1 MRRRIGTKS
10 SANSFVGPITIDSI
24 SANSNGTSVT
34 ISFTHNFRGKNS
46 LTYQASTT
54 GLSSSVGTSPLTING
69 LTPGTSYAFT
79 VVASSTAGV
88 LSSSST
94 TSGSITIDQQPYSLS
109 QTFLSSG
116 VFTVPANVT
125 EIAVKGIGAGG
136 NGANGLG
143 PDGGSGSAGGRG
155 GGGGGGFI
163 FKNYSVTPG
172 QTYTV
177 TVGSSGQATSF
188 GSLATA
194 NSGTSSSGG
203 TVSSTITL
211 EASSS
216 GPTGGAGGS
225 GGSYSYSFGTPSAG
239 QSGSN
244 GSGGSTLTSTAPGVG
259 SISLGGSGGGGGGGA
274 VGSTNGGA
282 SGGLGGSGSGGG
294 SGGNGGSASQPGS
307 GGGIN
312 GGSNGTS
319 SSSRGAGGGGGGGG
333 SLSRDSGTGG
343 GQTSAGGSGGSGQ
356 PGAIYVYTRI
366 PATYSISPSTT
377 SLNEGSS
384 VTFNI
389 TTTNFGSGTL
399 YWTLEGVS
407 GTINNSD
414 FSSPANAVTS
424 GGSVSITNNSGS
436 FAVTLSND
444 SSTEGTESF
453 LARLRSGSTSGA
465 TVASS
470 STISVG
476 DTSTTPPPPPPP
488 PIIATPPPPPPPG
501 CTVGQ
506 VCGEVYYSYGQS
518 GCSCFE
524 GCYRLQRYN
533 SSCSCVNS
541 GGLIC

>member
-1 MRRRIGTKS
+1 
-10 SANSFVGPITIDSI
+10 
-24 SANSNGTSVT
+24 
-34 ISFTHNFRGKNS
+34 
-46 LTYQASTT
+46 
-54 GLSSSVGTSPLTING
+54 
-69 LTPGTSYAFT
+69 
-79 VVASSTAGV
+79 
-88 LSSSST
+88 
-94 TSGSITIDQQPYSLS
+94 
-109 QTFLSSG
+109 
-116 VFTVPANVT
+116 
-125 EIAVKGIGAGG
+125 
-136 NGANGLG
+136 
-143 PDGGSGSAGGRG
+143 
-155 GGGGGGFI
+155 
-163 FKNYSVTPG
+163 
-172 QTYTV
+172 
-177 TVGSSGQATSF
+177 
-188 GSLATA
+188 
-194 NSGTSSSGG
+194 
-203 TVSSTITL
+203 
-211 EASSS
+211 
-216 GPTGGAGGS
+216 
-225 GGSYSYSFGTPSAG
+225 
-239 QSGSN
+239 
-244 GSGGSTLTSTAPGVG
+244 
-259 SISLGGSGGGGGGGA
+259 
-274 VGSTNGGA
+274 
-282 SGGLGGSGSGGG
+282 
-294 SGGNGGSASQPGS
+294 
-307 GGGIN
+307 
-312 GGSNGTS
+312 
-319 SSSRGAGGGGGGGG
+319 
-333 SLSRDSGTGG
+333 LSRDSGTGG

-453 LARLRSGSTSGA
+453 LARLRLGSTSGA

-476 DTSTTPPPPPPP
+476 DTSTTPPPPPPPPIIATPPPPPPIIATPPPPPPIIATPPPPPPIIATPPPPPPIIATPPPPP